1 MADSLGIIW
10 LILVTVVLPIAL
22 YWIYYRKQIELNNKR
37 IDFVMSALEKNPELD
52 VEECLKR
59 ISPKGKSLKEKL
71 LGKLT
76 WGIIIS
82 CAGICFIVFGTY
94 LLCSNR
100 GGADDSV
107 AAYVAG
113 GGALAIGAALISSYF
128 VGKKL
133 MAKEIQAEE
142 LERTQK

>member
-37 IDFVMSALEKNPELD
+37 IDFVMSALEKNPDMD

-71 LGKLT
+71 LGKLI

-82 CAGICFIVFGTY
+82 CAGICFIAFGTY
-94 LLCSNR
+94 LLCSKT
-100 GGADDSV
+100 GGSDDPV

>member
-22 YWIYYRKQIELNNKR
+22 YWIYYRKQVEQNNKR

-59 ISPKGKSLKEKL
+59 ITPKGKSLKEKM

-76 WGIIIS
+76 WGIILS
-82 CAGICFIVFGTY
+82 CVGIGFIAFGTY
-94 LLCSNR
+94 LLCSKA
-100 GGADDSV
+100 GGSDDPV
-107 AAYVAG
+107 AAYIAG
-113 GGALAIGAALISSYF
+113 GSTLAIGASLISSYF

-142 LERTQK
+142 EERTQK